1 MRLAFHALTLP
12 IALLCFIVT
21 PRIPRADTPP
31 PKRHH
36 FMFMQ
41 YSPGNKLI
49 ELSED
54 GQVLWEHPVPS
65 LAVMFEVL
73 KNGNVMYAYG
83 GNPTGVQEVD
93 RQHHVVW
100 NYTAKC
106 EQVLGVQQTAQWQR
120 SGG

>member
-1 MRLAFHALTLP
+1 MRSLVCTLC
-12 IALLCFIVT
+12 AVSVLLCPKFSLGKQSSDST
-21 PRIPRADTPP
+21 P

-41 YSPGNKLI
+41 YSPGNRLV

-54 GQVLWEHPVPS
+54 GKILWEHPLPS
-65 LAVMFEVL
+65 LGVMFEIL
-73 KNGNVMYAYG
+73 KNGNVIYAYG

-100 NYTAKC
+100 NYTAQC
-106 EQVLGVQQTAQWQR
+106 
-120 SGG
+120 